1 MAGLIDGDRLNLFF
15 VKDKELSQVANEVV
29 EIGEVD
35 SPNEF
40 SSTPTTF
47 DVVAEWVCN
56 AKEVEVMVSWVT
68 KTAPPVTLIPTAG
81 DPTSGTRT
89 CTRVLNTVD
98 EDGFY
103 TVYTPINIVGVSLES
118 DGSSLSFQTRAGAL
132 RPDWYDLNQA
142 SIPLMGIRAS
152 DLLAGAGGIL
162 DFWCGYNEQWYHKHE
177 TIKTTQ
183 NASLSVQSVTLSKSQ
198 IVFTQEST
206 TSTRTLTYTIT
217 DTFY

>member
-68 KTAPPVTLIPTAG
+68 KAAPPVTLIPTAG

-98 EDGFY
+98 EEGFY
-103 TVYTPINIVGVSLES
+103 TVFTPIDVVGI
-118 DGSSLSFQTRAGAL
+118 SSEVGEGVLLFNTSQGVL
-132 RPDWYDLNQA
+132 KPVWYDLNQA
-142 SIPLMGIRAS
+142 SIPLMGVRAS
-152 DLLAGAGGIL
+152 GLLIEIL
-162 DFWCGYNEQWYHKHE
+162 DFWCGYNEQWYHKHK